1 MDSLSSNH
9 NDGFVP
15 PIGGA
20 IRLYSTWQGAT
31 TNGGAITLPSI
42 FETDEMPGG
51 GGQPNGLTVAMQIFV
66 CPLGG
71 LFCDNSLVGG
81 GTLVGSTT
89 ITDQLLATFP
99 TFAGMAPGQPFAIT
113 EVFTFSQDRSGNPN
127 LAQGD
132 VGAAIL
138 TTVNG
143 VAAVPGPIAGAGLP
157 GFVVAGAGL
166 LGWWRRRQ
174 KIA

>member
-113 EVFTFSQDRSGNPN
+113 EVFTFSQDRSG
-127 LAQGD
+127 
-132 VGAAIL
+132 
-138 TTVNG
+138 